1 MTSAEAPH
9 WFRSS
14 YSSNGGNCI
23 EIATNLADTHRAVP
37 IRDSKNP
44 HGPVVTVTP
53 AAWSAFVTFAT
64 ERDV

>member
-1 MTSAEAPH
+1 MTSTEYPH
-9 WFRSS
+9 WFKSS

-23 EIATNLADTHRAVP
+23 EIAANLADIHGIVP

-53 AAWSAFVTFAT
+53 ETWGAFVAFAA
-64 ERDV
+64 EREA